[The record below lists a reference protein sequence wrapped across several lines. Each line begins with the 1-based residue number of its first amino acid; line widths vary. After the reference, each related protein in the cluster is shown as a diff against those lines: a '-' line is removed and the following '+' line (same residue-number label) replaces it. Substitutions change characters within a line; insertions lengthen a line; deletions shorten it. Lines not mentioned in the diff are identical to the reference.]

1 MNQIDINMKKIVV
14 FLVLALSFM
23 STAQIQ
29 RPMASPLAKMEQKVG
44 LTDIKIEYFR
54 PSKNNRTIFGDV
66 VPFGEMWRTGANEN
80 TKFTTPD
87 PLVFGKDTLKAGT
100 YAIFTI
106 PNKDNWEV
114 IFYSELGNWGT
125 PDNFDETKVALR
137 RTVPVIALND
147 VTETFTISIENPTT
161 DKADLTMSW
170 DKTRVALSFNVPTAT
185 KMSANIDKVMAGPS
199 ANDYY
204 ASAEFY
210 FKEKKDMKKALE
222 WINKAV
228 EIRGQ
233 EAFWM
238 LRLKSQIQAEMGDY
252 KGAIETAKLSLAAAE
267 KAEYQSYIDANN
279 AAIEE
284 WSKKKK

>member
-1 MNQIDINMKKIVV
+1 VNQIDLNMKKIVV

-29 RPMASPLAKMEQKVG
+29 RPMASPLAKVEQKVG

-100 YAIFTI
+100 YAIFTT

-114 IFYSELGNWGT
+114 IFYAELGNWGT

-147 VTETFTISIENPTT
+147 VTETFTISIDNPTT
-161 DKADLTMSW
+161 DKADLTLSW
-170 DKTRVALSFNVPTAT
+170 DKTRVALSFNVPTAA

-222 WINKAV
+222 WINKAI

-238 LRLKSQIQAEMGDY
+238 LRLKSQIQAELGDY

-267 KAEYQSYIDANN
+267 KAEYKSYIDANK